1 MGFRIETQEP
11 LTRRE
16 TKVEMN
22 TQHLGQLNQ
31 VQQFGVRTVRRAGG
45 RRDRGWDAAD
55 GSDCVVRGAMERSV
69 RAQPSRP
76 PYTEDAFLGLTL

>member
-31 VQQFGVRTVRRAGG
+31 VQQSGVRTIQRVGG
-45 RRDRGWDAAD
+45 RRDRGWDAAERLRLC
-55 GSDCVVRGAMERSV
+55 GWGRWNGLCERSQV
-69 RAQPSRP
+69 
-76 PYTEDAFLGLTL
+76 DHLTPRMLFSD